1 MYQNYDAAL
10 SKTIMFLRFPLI
22 VSVVFIHAGLEGV
35 VIGGNV
41 TVHDGQFPIYESVYH
56 VITNEIARVSVP
68 LFFFISGFLFFYR
81 TDFSMKAYGQKLKKR
96 VRTLLVPYVFW
107 NAAALLAF
115 VTIQIFMPS
124 LTSGN
129 NKPILDY
136 GLPDYLDLFW
146 GHPISYQ
153 FWFIR
158 DLMVVVLVSP
168 LVYWLLKFGKG
179 YAVAI
184 LGALWISG
192 LQVDIPGF
200 GIVAFF
206 FFSFGAWFSINRH
219 NFAVDFSRFRYTA
232 SVVYPILVAA
242 STLLWH
248 LNVDD
253 RQIVHN
259 IGIIAGLVLVV
270 SWSAHGIMTGRLRA
284 DAFLADSSFFIF
296 AYHGMPAFFF
306 VKLYVTLLRPASE
319 SAMFA
324 SYLLI
329 PLVTI
334 GLGIAIYVV
343 LRRYLPAFT
352 AFITGGR

>member
-56 VITNEIARVSVP
+56 VITNELARVSVP

-168 LVYWLLKFGKG
+168 LV
-179 YAVAI
+179 
-184 LGALWISG
+184 
-192 LQVDIPGF
+192 
-200 GIVAFF
+200 
-206 FFSFGAWFSINRH
+206 
-219 NFAVDFSRFRYTA
+219 
-232 SVVYPILVAA
+232 
-242 STLLWH
+242 
-248 LNVDD
+248 
-253 RQIVHN
+253 
-259 IGIIAGLVLVV
+259 
-270 SWSAHGIMTGRLRA
+270 
-284 DAFLADSSFFIF
+284 
-296 AYHGMPAFFF
+296 
-306 VKLYVTLLRPASE
+306 
-319 SAMFA
+319 
-324 SYLLI
+324 
-329 PLVTI
+329 
-334 GLGIAIYVV
+334 
-343 LRRYLPAFT
+343 
-352 AFITGGR
+352 